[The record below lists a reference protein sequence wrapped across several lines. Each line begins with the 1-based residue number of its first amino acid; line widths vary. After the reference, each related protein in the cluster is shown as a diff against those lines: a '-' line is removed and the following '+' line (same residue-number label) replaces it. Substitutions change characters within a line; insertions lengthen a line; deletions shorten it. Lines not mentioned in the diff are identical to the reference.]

1 MNEESNYRL
10 NVGLIIVNNYGKV
23 LICKRKNSN
32 QWQFPQGGID
42 KGESPIEAAKRE
54 IFEEVGIKPSKI
66 KVLGKIKDWVKYEI
80 PKELAKKSFKN
91 KGIVGQ
97 KQKWFIFKIKS
108 EACISFVNDPD
119 NEFDDFAW
127 VSYWRPIALIISF
140 KKEVYRNVL
149 AELLPIYF
157 NEFLDVS

>member
-42 KGESPIEAAKRE
+42 NGESPIEAAKRE

-80 PKELAKKSFKN
+80 PKELAKKSFKK

-127 VSYWRPIALIISF
+127 VSYWRPIALIVSF

>member
-66 KVLGKIKDWVKYEI
+66 KVLGKIKDWVKYKI
-80 PKELAKKSFKN
+80 PKELAKKSFKK

-97 KQKWFIFKIKS
+97 KQKWFIFKVKS

-127 VSYWRPIALIISF
+127 VSYWHPIALIVSF

>member
-42 KGESPIEAAKRE
+42 EGESPIEAAKRE

-80 PKELAKKSFKN
+80 PIELAKKSFKK

>member
-42 KGESPIEAAKRE
+42 EGESPIEAAKRE

-66 KVLGKIKDWVKYEI
+66 KILGKIKDWVKYEI
-80 PKELAKKSFKN
+80 PKELAKKSFKK

-127 VSYWRPIALIISF
+127 VSYWRPIALIVSF

>member
-10 NVGLIIVNNYGKV
+10 NVGLIIVNTYGKV

-80 PKELAKKSFKN
+80 PKELAKKSFKK

-97 KQKWFIFKIKS
+97 KQKWFIFKIKT

-127 VSYWRPIALIISF
+127 VSYWRPIALIVSF

>member
-42 KGESPIEAAKRE
+42 EGESPMEAAKRE

-80 PKELAKKSFKN
+80 PKELAKKSFKK

-97 KQKWFIFKIKS
+97 KQKWFIFKIKT

-127 VSYWRPIALIISF
+127 VSYWRPIALIVSF

>member
-66 KVLGKIKDWVKYEI
+66 KILGKIKDWVKYEI
-80 PKELAKKSFKN
+80 PKELAKKSFKK
-91 KGIVGQ
+91 KGILGQ

-127 VSYWRPIALIISF
+127 VSYWHPIALIVSF

>member
-10 NVGLIIVNNYGKV
+10 NVGLIIVNTYGKV

-66 KVLGKIKDWVKYEI
+66 KVLGKIKDWVKYKI
-80 PKELAKKSFKN
+80 PKELAKKSFKK

-97 KQKWFIFKIKS
+97 KQKWFIFKVKS

-127 VSYWRPIALIISF
+127 VSYWHPIALIVSF

>member
-1 MNEESNYRL
+1 MDEESNYRL

-54 IFEEVGIKPSKI
+54 IFEEVGIKPYKI
-66 KVLGKIKDWVKYEI
+66 KVLGKIKGWVKYEI
-80 PKELAKKSFKN
+80 PKELAKKSFKK

>member
-10 NVGLIIVNNYGKV
+10 NVGLIIVNTYGKV

-80 PKELAKKSFKN
+80 PKELAKKSFKK

-127 VSYWRPIALIISF
+127 VSYWHPIALIVSF

-157 NEFLDVS
+157 NELLDVS

>member
-42 KGESPIEAAKRE
+42 EGESPIEAAKRE

-80 PKELAKKSFKN
+80 PKELSKKSFKK

-108 EACISFVNDPD
+108 EACITFVNDPD

-127 VSYWRPIALIISF
+127 VSYWRPIALIVSF

>member
-1 MNEESNYRL
+1 MNEEANYRL

-54 IFEEVGIKPSKI
+54 IFEEVGIKSSQI
-66 KVLGKIKDWVKYEI
+66 RVLGKIKDWVKYEI
-80 PKELAKKSFKN
+80 PKKLAKKNFKK

-108 EACISFVNDPD
+108 KASISFINDPD

-127 VSYWRPIALIISF
+127 VSYWHPIALIVSF
-140 KKEVYRNVL
+140 KKDVYRSVL

>member
-42 KGESPIEAAKRE
+42 EGESPMEAAKRE

-127 VSYWRPIALIISF
+127 VSYWRPIALIVSF

-157 NEFLDVS
+157 NEFFDVS

>member
-42 KGESPIEAAKRE
+42 EGESPMEAAKRE

-80 PKELAKKSFKN
+80 PIELAKKSFKK

-108 EACISFVNDPD
+108 EACITFVNDPD
-119 NEFDDFAW
+119 NEFDDFA
-127 VSYWRPIALIISF
+127 
-140 KKEVYRNVL
+140 
-149 AELLPIYF
+149 
-157 NEFLDVS
+157 

>member
-1 MNEESNYRL
+1 MSEESNYRL

-54 IFEEVGIKPSKI
+54 IFEEVGIKSSQI
-66 KVLGKIKDWVKYEI
+66 RVLGKIKDWVKYEI
-80 PKELAKKSFKN
+80 PKKLAKKNFKK

-108 EACISFVNDPD
+108 KA
-119 NEFDDFAW
+119 
-127 VSYWRPIALIISF
+127 SY
-140 KKEVYRNVL
+140 
-149 AELLPIYF
+149 
-157 NEFLDVS
+157 

>member
-80 PKELAKKSFKN
+80 PKELAKKSFKK

-97 KQKWFIFKIKS
+97 KQKWFIFKIKT

-127 VSYWRPIALIISF
+127 VSYWRPIALIVSF

-157 NEFLDVS
+157 NEFFDVS

>member
-42 KGESPIEAAKRE
+42 EGESPIEAAKRE

-80 PKELAKKSFKN
+80 PKELAKKSFKK

-127 VSYWRPIALIISF
+127 VSYWRPIALIVSF

-157 NEFLDVS
+157 NEFFDVS

>member
-80 PKELAKKSFKN
+80 PKELAKKSFKK

-127 VSYWRPIALIISF
+127 VSYWRPIALIVSF

-157 NEFLDVS
+157 NEFFDVS

>member
-10 NVGLIIVNNYGKV
+10 NVGLIIVNTYGKV

-42 KGESPIEAAKRE
+42 EGESPIEAAKRE

-80 PKELAKKSFKN
+80 PKELAKKSFKK

-97 KQKWFIFKIKS
+97 KQKWFIFKVKS

-127 VSYWRPIALIISF
+127 VSYWRPIALIVSF

>member
-10 NVGLIIVNNYGKV
+10 NVGLIIVNTYGKV

-42 KGESPIEAAKRE
+42 EGESPIEAAKRE

-66 KVLGKIKDWVKYEI
+66 KVLGKIKDWVKYKI
-80 PKELAKKSFKN
+80 PKELAKKSFKK

-127 VSYWRPIALIISF
+127 VSYWRPIALIVSF

>member
-1 MNEESNYRL
+1 MDEESNYRL

-66 KVLGKIKDWVKYEI
+66 KILGKIKDWVKYEI
-80 PKELAKKSFKN
+80 PKELAKKSFKK
-91 KGIVGQ
+91 KGILGQ

-108 EACISFVNDPD
+108 EACITFVNDPD

-127 VSYWRPIALIISF
+127 VSYWRPIALIVSF

>member
-80 PKELAKKSFKN
+80 PKELAKKSFKK

-127 VSYWRPIALIISF
+127 VSYWRPIALIVSF

-149 AELLPIYF
+149 TELLPIYF

>member
-66 KVLGKIKDWVKYEI
+66 KVLGKIKDWVKYKI
-80 PKELAKKSFKN
+80 PKELAKKSFKK

-97 KQKWFIFKIKS
+97 KQKWFIFKVKS

-127 VSYWRPIALIISF
+127 VSYWRPIALIVSF

>member
-10 NVGLIIVNNYGKV
+10 NVGLIIVNTYGKV

-42 KGESPIEAAKRE
+42 EGESPIEAAKRE

-66 KVLGKIKDWVKYEI
+66 KVLGKIKDWVKYKI
-80 PKELAKKSFKN
+80 PKELAKKSFKK

-97 KQKWFIFKIKS
+97 KQKWFIFKVKS

-127 VSYWRPIALIISF
+127 VSYWHPIALIVSF
-140 KKEVYRNVL
+140 KKEVYRSVL

>member
-10 NVGLIIVNNYGKV
+10 NVGLIIVNTYGKV

-42 KGESPIEAAKRE
+42 EGESPIEAAKRE

-80 PKELAKKSFKN
+80 PKELAKKSFKK

-108 EACISFVNDPD
+108 EACITFVNDPD

-127 VSYWRPIALIISF
+127 VSYWRPIALIVSF
-140 KKEVYRNVL
+140 KKEVYRSVL

>member
-80 PKELAKKSFKN
+80 PKELAKKSFKK

-97 KQKWFIFKIKS
+97 KQKWFIFKIKT

-127 VSYWRPIALIISF
+127 VSYWRPIALIVSF

>member
-1 MNEESNYRL
+1 MSEESNYRL

-54 IFEEVGIKPSKI
+54 IFEEVGIKSSQI
-66 KVLGKIKDWVKYEI
+66 RVLGKIKDWVKYEI
-80 PKELAKKSFKN
+80 PKKLAKKNFK
-91 KGIVGQ
+91 KQGIVGQ

-108 EACISFVNDPD
+108 KASISFINDPD

-127 VSYWRPIALIISF
+127 VSYWHPIALIVSF
-140 KKEVYRNVL
+140 KKDVYRSVL

>member
-42 KGESPIEAAKRE
+42 EGESPIEAAKRE

-66 KVLGKIKDWVKYEI
+66 KVLGKIKDWVKYKI
-80 PKELAKKSFKN
+80 PKELAKKSFKK

-127 VSYWRPIALIISF
+127 VSYWHPIALIVSF

>member
-1 MNEESNYRL
+1 M
-10 NVGLIIVNNYGKV
+10 I
-23 LICKRKNSN
+23 
-32 QWQFPQGGID
+32 PT
-42 KGESPIEAAKRE
+42 
-54 IFEEVGIKPSKI
+54 GIKSSQI
-66 KVLGKIKDWVKYEI
+66 RVLGKIKDWVKYEI
-80 PKELAKKSFKN
+80 PKKLAKKNFKK

-108 EACISFVNDPD
+108 KASISFINDPD

-127 VSYWRPIALIISF
+127 VSYWHPIALIVSF
-140 KKEVYRNVL
+140 KKDVYRSVL

>member
-10 NVGLIIVNNYGKV
+10 NVGLIIVNTYGKV

-80 PKELAKKSFKN
+80 PKELAKKSFKK

-127 VSYWRPIALIISF
+127 VSYWHPIALIVSF

>member
-10 NVGLIIVNNYGKV
+10 NVGLIIVNTYGKV

-66 KVLGKIKDWVKYEI
+66 KILGKIKDWVKYEI
-80 PKELAKKSFKN
+80 PKELAKKSFKK
-91 KGIVGQ
+91 KGILGQ

-108 EACISFVNDPD
+108 EACITFVNDPD

>member
-10 NVGLIIVNNYGKV
+10 NVGLIIVNTYGKV

-42 KGESPIEAAKRE
+42 EGESPIEAAKRE

-80 PKELAKKSFKN
+80 PKELAKKSFKK

-127 VSYWRPIALIISF
+127 VSYWHPIALIVSF

>member
-10 NVGLIIVNNYGKV
+10 NVGLIIVNTYGKV

-42 KGESPIEAAKRE
+42 EGESPIEAAKRE

-66 KVLGKIKDWVKYEI
+66 KVLGKIKDWIKYEI
-80 PKELAKKSFKN
+80 PKELAKKSFKK

-127 VSYWRPIALIISF
+127 VSYWRPIALIVSF

>member
-1 MNEESNYRL
+1 MSEESNYRL

-54 IFEEVGIKPSKI
+54 IFEEVGIKSSQI
-66 KVLGKIKDWVKYEI
+66 RVLGKIKDWVKYEI
-80 PKELAKKSFKN
+80 PKQLAKKNFKK

-108 EACISFVNDPD
+108 KASISFINDPD

-127 VSYWRPIALIISF
+127 VSYWHPIALIVSF
-140 KKEVYRNVL
+140 KKEVYRSVL

>member
-66 KVLGKIKDWVKYEI
+66 KILGKIKDWVKYKI
-80 PKELAKKSFKN
+80 PKELAKKSFKK

-127 VSYWRPIALIISF
+127 VSYWRPIALIVSF

>member
-1 MNEESNYRL
+1 MSEESNYRL

-42 KGESPIEAAKRE
+42 EGESPIEAAKRE

-80 PKELAKKSFKN
+80 PKELAKKSFKK

-127 VSYWRPIALIISF
+127 VSYWRPIALIVSF

>member
-42 KGESPIEAAKRE
+42 EGESPIEAAKRE

-66 KVLGKIKDWVKYEI
+66 KVLGKIKDWVKYKI
-80 PKELAKKSFKN
+80 PKELAKKSFKK

-127 VSYWRPIALIISF
+127 VSYWRPIALIVSF